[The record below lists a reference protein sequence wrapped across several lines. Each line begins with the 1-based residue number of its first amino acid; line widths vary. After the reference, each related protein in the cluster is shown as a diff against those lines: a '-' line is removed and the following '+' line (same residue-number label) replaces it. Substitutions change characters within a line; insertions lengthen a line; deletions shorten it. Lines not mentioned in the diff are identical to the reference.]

1 LYSALKIIKKN
12 AEGMMAKGDFAGAQ
26 KIIFRLQAPLN
37 SFLTGSWLWLKTK
50 RPVLTAWLCWLRF
63 SL

>member
-26 KIIFRLQAPLN
+26 KNNIPPASTI
-37 SFLTGSWLWLKTK
+37 K
-50 RPVLTAWLCWLRF
+50 
-63 SL
+63 